1 MFQAMWDQLGITGWQ
16 ALAVV
21 VSTTVLFWV
30 FTFLMSYLGQQ
41 MRARV
46 TVTSFALMAVIGSVT
61 ARSMLGNHPTM
72 SGGIIALLVLFAW
85 EAVFRILGSR
95 LRRPI
100 VPVRQARVVL
110 TDGVVDEEALKQAH
124 VRTTD
129 LMVRLRHAGITH
141 LSDAG
146 LVIVERDGT
155 LTVIRAGQTV
165 DEELLA
171 GVVL

>member
-1 MFQAMWDQLGITGWQ
+1 
-16 ALAVV
+16 
-21 VSTTVLFWV
+21 
-30 FTFLMSYLGQQ
+30 MSYLGQQ

-85 EAVFRILGSR
+85 EAVFRLLGGR
-95 LRRPI
+95 LRRPL
-100 VPVRQARVVL
+100 VPVRHARVVL
-110 TDGVVDEEALKQAH
+110 TDGVVNHNALKQAH
-124 VRTTD
+124 VGMTD

-141 LSDAG
+141 LADAAM
-146 LVIVERDGT
+146 VIVERDGT

-171 GVVL
+171 GVIGVPQV